1 MPTEPDG
8 EQREDAEPPAAAP
21 AEERT
26 ETAELDAEALALLRA
41 QLARKYH

>member
-8 EQREDAEPPAAAP
+8 EQREDAEPPTVAP

-26 ETAELDAEALALLRA
+26 ETAELDPEALALLRA